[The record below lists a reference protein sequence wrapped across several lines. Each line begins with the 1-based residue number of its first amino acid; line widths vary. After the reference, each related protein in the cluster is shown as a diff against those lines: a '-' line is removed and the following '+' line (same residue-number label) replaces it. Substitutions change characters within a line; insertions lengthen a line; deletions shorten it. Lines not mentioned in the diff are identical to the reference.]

1 MKTTEQSSCNW
12 GLEWVEEAWKLKMR
26 ERGAKPPGQHEE
38 TRLQHGDQVA
48 QNGLRA
54 PPGHLNR
61 VLARQRGHSGLPLS
75 TSMDRKHCYCRCLLG
90 KIPLCRSQLETQNE
104 SIYISDCD
112 WMSHELGTHIIDV
125 SAISGHHFRSGK
137 TMPSVYVPRCINKW
151 EKLIDPRA
159 GLLESFWEFLQ
170 IKYLPSHAHPYRKL
184 GGIVWTRHNPAF
196 VSGRQQWGPHFQA
209 QDVGASPRHSE

>member
-1 MKTTEQSSCNW
+1 MKTTEQSSCNL

-26 ERGAKPPGQHEE
+26 ERGQATGA
-38 TRLQHGDQVA
+38 TWGDQA
-48 QNGLRA
+48 AAWWPGGTEWA
-54 PPGHLNR
+54 PSPACHLNK
-61 VLARQRGHSGLPLS
+61 VLAGQRGHDGLPLS

-104 SIYISDCD
+104 SFYISDCD

-137 TMPSVYVPRCINKW
+137 TMPSVYVSRHINKW

-170 IKYLPSHAHPYRKL
+170 IKYLPSRAHPYRKL

-209 QDVGASPRHSE
+209 QDIGASPRHSE